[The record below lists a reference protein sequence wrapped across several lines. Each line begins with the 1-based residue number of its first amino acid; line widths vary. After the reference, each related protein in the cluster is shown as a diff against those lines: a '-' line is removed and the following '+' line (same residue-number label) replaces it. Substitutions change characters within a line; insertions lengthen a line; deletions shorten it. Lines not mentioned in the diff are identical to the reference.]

1 MCSWE
6 RHSIAC
12 SRPQCNM
19 VVRTELRRYKSCVA
33 YEVSGRDI
41 SRRPNWYREIWLKDR
56 QCSSGQGNVSV
67 EKRSKSSNELCRFC
81 SEGLQRSLSGTRST
95 GGSEPLGV
103 SSDLGS
109 ATNPIDVDAEEESI
123 VPGCTAGSQPRYVG
137 HHKAANLYMTAS
149 HAYSDRTFPGF
160 PNLTNGSLVGLETS
174 PAVSRESKLEMPP
187 RRPNADIVLSRNIGD
202 MSFMSPAG
210 FSTSGV
216 TSQFDQGYYQASHA
230 TDLSNQGMPSFSI
243 MAPIMQPIGGP
254 Y

>member
-67 EKRSKSSNELCRFC
+67 EKRSKPPNELCRFC

-123 VPGCTAGSQPRYVG
+123 APSYTAGSQPRYVG
-137 HHKAANLYMTAS
+137 HRN
-149 HAYSDRTFPGF
+149 AYSDRTLPGF
-160 PNLTNGSLVGLETS
+160 PNLTNSSLVGLETS
-174 PAVSRESKLEMPP
+174 PAVSRESKLETPP
-187 RRPNADIVLSRNIGD
+187 RRPNADIVHSRNIGD
-202 MSFMSPAG
+202 ISFSPAG

-216 TSQFDQGYYQASHA
+216 TSQFD
-230 TDLSNQGMPSFSI
+230 
-243 MAPIMQPIGGP
+243 
-254 Y
+254 